1 MTRNNLLLP
10 FLVLGVSLIICA
22 VLLSQIFRF
31 RDQANQTINVT
42 GSAKREITSDLGIL
56 RSNIQA
62 DAPTA
67 EAAYQRLLEQRPT
80 VLAYLKKQGFADAE
94 VELNTI
100 NLNPMYE
107 VTSQGYSTNRII
119 QYNANQQVQ
128 VTSKDVQKIKEV
140 SLDMTS
146 LVRQGINIMVMPP
159 EYYYTQLAD
168 LKIEIQADA
177 AKDALH
183 RAQKIAEATG
193 SDLGAITNARM
204 GVIQITPVNSNMIS
218 DYGINDATSIDKEIT
233 AVVSA
238 SFRLD

>member
-1 MTRNNLLLP
+1 MNKNNLLLP
-10 FLVLGVSLIICA
+10 SLVLGISFIVCA
-22 VLLSQIFRF
+22 LLLTLFLKS

-56 RSNIQA
+56 RSSIQA
-62 DAPTA
+62 SAPTA
-67 EAAYQRLLEQRPT
+67 DAAYQRLLEQRPA
-80 VLAYLKKQGFADAE
+80 VLSYLKEKGFPDTAIN
-94 VELNTI
+94 LNTI
-100 NLNPMYE
+100 NLNPVYE
-107 VTSQGYSTNRII
+107 ITSQGYSTSHII
-119 QYNANQQVQ
+119 QYNANQMVE
-128 VTSKDVQKIKEV
+128 VTSADVQKIKEV

-146 LVRQGINIMVMPP
+146 LVNKGIDINVMPP
-159 EYYYTQLAD
+159 EYYFTKLAD

-204 GVIQITPVNSNMIS
+204 GVIQITPANSNMIS

-238 SFRLD
+238 SFRLE